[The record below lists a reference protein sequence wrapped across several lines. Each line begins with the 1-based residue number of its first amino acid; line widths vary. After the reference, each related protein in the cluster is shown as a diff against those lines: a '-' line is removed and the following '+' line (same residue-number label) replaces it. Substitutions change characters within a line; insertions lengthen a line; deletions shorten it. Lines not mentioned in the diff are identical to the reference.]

1 MTRYSR
7 IKIGKTADG
16 SYRRM
21 KVLATVVAKSLT
33 ACFAKSYLAAK
44 EHEPVSGGRCFI
56 ENNLLK
62 IKPAKFL

>member
-1 MTRYSR
+1 MYSR
-7 IKIGKTADG
+7 IKIGETADR

-21 KVLATVVAKSLT
+21 KALLKVKVKSLT

-44 EHEPVSGGRCFI
+44 EHEPASGGRCFI